1 MKNPILLL
9 PRVLG
14 HEHFAHP
21 RARVALSY
29 DSPMIEVPVEPP
41 PTLPP
46 KPTRRL
52 GLSWLDAV
60 ALQRFVDGD
69 ESLWTKLVEQ
79 VTAVAWSLTG
89 GDRDDARVRLLARA
103 IATERARQ
111 IIFTDQLDG
120 HLRRRD
126 EQAVALIERT
136 LLGTTRRLVLLLAE
150 HRRACER
157 LPRRVSISVGTAN
170 NVMVAAGR

>member
-1 MKNPILLL
+1 M
-9 PRVLG
+9 V
-14 HEHFAHP
+14 
-21 RARVALSY
+21 
-29 DSPMIEVPVEPP
+29 EVPLDPSPP
-41 PTLPP
+41 LPP
-46 KPTRRL
+46 RPSRKL

-60 ALQRFVDGD
+60 ALQRFVDND

-79 VTAVAWSLTG
+79 VTTVAQSLCG

-111 IIFTDQLDG
+111 LIYSDRLDDCMK
-120 HLRRRD
+120 RRD
-126 EQAVALIERT
+126 EEGVALIEKA

-157 LPRRVSISVGTAN
+157 LPRRVSISVGT
-170 NVMVAAGR
+170 G